1 LRVEAVVHGAFGEP
15 LRTEASA
22 KGFSLTDPPMPA
34 VFAGLDMAAHRSR
47 TAILDR
53 RHDLQLVEAE
63 IPGVRHPIC
72 GPGNPEDVG
81 DLQRGPHHGSAVG

>member
-1 LRVEAVVHGAFGEP
+1 
-15 LRTEASA
+15 
-22 KGFSLTDPPMPA
+22 MPA

-81 DLQRGPHHGSAVG
+81 DLQRGPHLAQPSGDPPSAENSANLSSGLVTARTVRVATCV